1 MSDFLK
7 ELIEQFSFESKEILQ
22 KLENFFISFH
32 ETLVDEI
39 YRELHTLKGNAGVI
53 YSNLS
58 DDFKLKKNFEIF
70 KEIVHKF
77 EAIVKS
83 LKNGEIEYSSEL
95 NDLSLEVIDVLNEI
109 LELSEDEKLI
119 EKNYEDLIAKIEN
132 FSSKPKISTSEP
144 KEKPSKEDY
153 VELTGEEFFG
163 EIEKYEPPPK
173 PEKKEKKETQV
184 IHFDKFLKKED
195 FKIIQVKTD
204 KIDYLLSFVSELINV
219 KNIFDFIVEKESNKV
234 SIELKN
240 ALQRLKFITSNIQKS
255 VLKLRLV
262 PVRDILQ
269 KFPRIVSEYQKI
281 FNKKINLTIKG
292 EDIEIDKSIL
302 THLNDI
308 LVHIV
313 RNAIDHGIESPQE
326 RIASGKNE
334 IGNIII
340 QASIEKEFFRITVAD
355 DGRGINPDIIRE
367 KAIQKGIIT
376 KEQAN
381 NLSEHNLIQLIFY
394 PGFSTRDDVSEISG
408 RGVGLDV
415 VKDIVKKLNGKID
428 VFSKVGK
435 GTVFRIHLPISLN
448 IIKVLVVTLENL
460 YFSIPYSD
468 ILFTLSVEKDKIKNH
483 ADSLILIYD
492 GSKIQIFDLGVLLG
506 YRDKILERD
515 NYDIVVIEVDKEKI
529 GFIVD
534 KLNDENEIV
543 VNPLPDFISAIPGIS
558 GATILGNGKISV
570 VLNLKDLMV

>member
-132 FSSKPKISTSEP
+132 FSSKPKISTSEL

-376 KEQAN
+376 REQAN

-506 YRDKILERD
+506 YRDKILEKD

-543 VNPLPDFISAIPGIS
+543 VNHLPDFISAIPGIS